1 VKLVF
6 YGGGYPEDNIELNRL
21 TLEMSGV
28 KDPVITYIPAC
39 SIDAEG
45 DFLEFAE
52 SFQKLGVGR
61 FLDDAIDMPL
71 DQTMLQQVMKSDI
84 IHLSGG
90 NTYYFL
96 RTLRKARLLKSLKDF
111 VKRGGVLT
119 GLSAGGIIMTPDIRS
134 AGYPT
139 FDCDE
144 NDEGLR
150 DLKAMK
156 LVNFEYFPHHRISK
170 RYEIDLL
177 KQSKKIKY
185 PI

>member
-1 VKLVF
+1 
-6 YGGGYPEDNIELNRL
+6 
-21 TLEMSGV
+21 MSGV

-61 FLDDAIDMPL
+61 FIYFAIDMPL

-119 GLSAGGIIMTPDIRS
+119 GLSAGGIIMT
-134 AGYPT
+134 
-139 FDCDE
+139 
-144 NDEGLR
+144 
-150 DLKAMK
+150 
-156 LVNFEYFPHHRISK
+156 
-170 RYEIDLL
+170 
-177 KQSKKIKY
+177 
-185 PI
+185 